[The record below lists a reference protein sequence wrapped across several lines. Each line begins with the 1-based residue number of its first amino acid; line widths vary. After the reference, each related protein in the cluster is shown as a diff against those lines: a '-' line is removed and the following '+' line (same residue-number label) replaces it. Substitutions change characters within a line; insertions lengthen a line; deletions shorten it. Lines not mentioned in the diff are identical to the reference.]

1 MTGAFHPVDPAVT
14 RRAAAEAERT
24 AFKAALDAALRT
36 LAAAALSAALSL
48 GAWQTWRWATASPAF
63 AIHEIHFA
71 GLLHAQ
77 EDELIRRSGLSVGE
91 NLFRT
96 DLAQAARAME
106 SHPWV
111 ESALLTRRLPGTVLV
126 NVLEHHPAALVQL
139 GEKALYVLD
148 EEGRLFKRAA
158 PEDGLD
164 LPIVT
169 GLSRQTPRAE
179 LQLRLLAALHL
190 LDTWRGAGYP
200 VSALAEVRFDD
211 DGGFTLFDSG
221 DTKAGLRPGHHVPDQ
236 PQEIRL
242 GSAQLPLKLRR
253 LAQVRAAL
261 ARRGER
267 AARIDLDN
275 PARPDQAAATLA
287 DKR

>member
-1 MTGAFHPVDPAVT
+1 MTGAFRPVDPAVM
-14 RRAAAEAERT
+14 RRAAVEAERT
-24 AFKAALDAALRT
+24 AFKSALDAALRT

-48 GAWQTWRWATASPAF
+48 GAWQAWRWATASPVF
-63 AIHEIHFA
+63 ALNEIKFS

-77 EDELIRRSGLSVGE
+77 ESELIRRSGLVLGE
-91 NLFRT
+91 NLFRV
-96 DLAQAARAME
+96 DLPRVARAME

-111 ESALLTRRLPGTVLV
+111 ESALLTRRLPATLV
-126 NVLEHHPAALVQL
+126 VNIEEHHPAALVQL
-139 GEKALYVLD
+139 GEKSMYVLD

-158 PEDGLD
+158 AEDGLD

-169 GLSRQTPRAE
+169 GLSRQMPRPE
-179 LQLRLLAALHL
+179 LQLRLLGALHL
-190 LDTWRGAGYP
+190 LDIWRGAGYA
-200 VSALAEVRFDD
+200 VSTLAEVLLDD
-211 DGGFTLFDSG
+211 DGYTLFAHQG
-221 DTKAGLRPGHHVPDQ
+221 DGL
-236 PQEIRL
+236 QEIRL
-242 GSAQLPLKLRR
+242 GSSQLPLKLRR

-261 ARRGER
+261 ARRGEM